1 MPGRHCRKE
10 IMFNRPVWVRVGG
23 QEGWCGGKHY
33 AALPGQCLLHL
44 TAHTHTH
51 TQEKLYSLRIWL
63 RLTNVSQ
70 LGRSPGAHSS
80 NEAKM
85 LLCLLLWCVRRTHRL
100 LITPYYSPQPWK
112 FDLSSLCY
120 CTEEFDYFDTVFENY
135 VSSRPVWA
143 CAATGRLMWYTQVR
157 HFPGSTSFAGPETTF
172 LLTNH
177 SPLILGL
184 GL

>member
-1 MPGRHCRKE
+1 MWREALCSTAWAMPA
-10 IMFNRPVWVRVGG
+10 PSDSS
-23 QEGWCGGKHY
+23 
-33 AALPGQCLLHL
+33 
-44 TAHTHTH
+44 HTH

-143 CAATGRLMWYTQVR
+143 CAATGRLMWFTQVR
-157 HFPGSTSFAGPETTF
+157 HFPGSTSFAGPETT
-172 LLTNH
+172 LRAMCEWNLEWKKK
-177 SPLILGL
+177 
-184 GL
+184 

>member
-1 MPGRHCRKE
+1 MPGRRCRKE
-10 IMFNRPVWVRVGG
+10 ITFNRPVWVRVGG

-44 TAHTHTH
+44 TALSHTHTH
-51 TQEKLYSLRIWL
+51 AREAVLIKD
-63 RLTNVSQ
+63 LTNTFQ
-70 LGRSPGAHSS
+70 LGRSPGAHRA

-100 LITPYYSPQPWK
+100 FITPNCSPQPWK

-143 CAATGRLMWYTQVR
+143 CAVTGRLLW
-157 HFPGSTSFAGPETTF
+157 SKTF
-172 LLTNH
+172 SRIN
-177 SPLILGL
+177 IQR
-184 GL
+184 